1 MSYPNF
7 FETLTGNAPFPYQ
20 ERLAS
25 EPWPELLD
33 VPTGLGKTA
42 AIVGAWLWKRL
53 HDDNAPRRLAY
64 CLPMRVLVEQT
75 AEVARELCARS
86 ERYFEHG
93 AVPSVHVLMGGDVDE
108 AWEGAPDA
116 SAILVGTQD
125 MLISRALNR
134 GYGMS
139 RFKWPVHFGLLH
151 NDCLWALD
159 ETQLMG
165 VAVETSAQ
173 LEGLRR
179 RLGTLK
185 PAKTVWMSATL
196 AAGQLETVDH
206 PIPDSGRQ
214 RLTLSDSDRT
224 NEVVRSRLSA
234 RKTIARLE
242 GARLTGHD
250 KTDAEQVFDSVLDLH
265 NERGGLTLVVANTV
279 ARAQALFDRLA
290 HETDRI
296 SLVHS
301 RFRPV
306 DRLAAE
312 QSLFETGDRIVVAT
326 QAIEAGVDISART
339 LITDLAPWP
348 SLVQRFGRLNRYGE
362 REGLIRWIDADLEK
376 KNSKSSL
383 PYDTADLET
392 ARHLLRDLQDA
403 GPGSLAQIP
412 YSPPAVVRPVLRRR
426 DLLDLF
432 DTSSDLLGEDLDV
445 SRWVRDERDTDV
457 QFYWRS
463 FEGSEPPSGIE
474 RPQRTELCRVS
485 IGAANGFLNRLRSS
499 KKKPGGVKTAFRW
512 NALEGAYEPVRRE
525 QPARP
530 GELLLLPVE
539 SGGYDPERGWHG
551 QPKSVR
557 VPEIQTQQIVSRESY
572 AWEPQTAGAW
582 LSLEEHLRDV
592 VRETVSL
599 TEALGLVPEHSEA
612 LRRAAQWHDVGKAHD
627 QFQRRLL
634 EPVADRPNLQPPS
647 TEELWA
653 KSSHRRQAPGLR
665 RYFRHELASA
675 LAWLEHADENDIA
688 ADLASLVAFLIAGH
702 HGKVRLSIRSVPDE
716 DRPSGKERLFARGV
730 WHGDR
735 LPECEL
741 PEDGKVGP
749 FTMDLSVM
757 QLGRGSW
764 LSRMLELRDSAQI
777 GPFRLGLLEATL
789 RAADWRGSASPGTA
803 ASATERS

>member
-1 MSYPNF
+1 MHYPAF
-7 FETLTGNAPFPYQ
+7 FETLTGNPPFPYQ

-33 VPTGLGKTA
+33 IPTGLGKTA
-42 AIVGAWLWKRL
+42 AVVGAWLWKRL
-53 HDDNAPRRLAY
+53 HDEQAPRRLVY

-86 ERYFEHG
+86 ERYFEAA
-93 AVPSVHVLMGGDVDE
+93 AVPSVHVLMGGDIDE
-108 AWEGAPDA
+108 AWEGAPEA

-139 RFKWPVHFGLLH
+139 RFKWPAHFGLLH

-196 AAGQLETVDH
+196 ASGQLDTVDH
-206 PIPDSGRQ
+206 PIPDSGRR

-234 RKTIARLE
+234 RKAIARLE
-242 GARLTGHD
+242 GARLTGKD

-265 NERGGLTLVVANTV
+265 HERGGLTLVVANTV

-290 HETDRI
+290 RETDQI

-301 RFRPV
+301 RFRPA
-306 DRLAAE
+306 DRRGAE
-312 QSLFETGDRIVVAT
+312 KALFDTGDRIVVAT

-339 LITDLAPWP
+339 LVTDLAPWP

-362 REGLIRWIDADLEK
+362 GEGLIRWIDADLEK
-376 KNSKSSL
+376 NSKSAL
-383 PYDTADLET
+383 PYDAAELET
-392 ARHLLRDLQDA
+392 ARNLLRDLQDA
-403 GPGSLAQIP
+403 GPGSLAQIS

-432 DTSSDLLGEDLDV
+432 DTSPDLLGEDLDV

-463 FEGSEPPSGIE
+463 FEGSEPPSDIE
-474 RPQRTELCRVS
+474 RPQRAELCRVS
-485 IGAANGFLNRLRSS
+485 IGAANGFLSKLRSS
-499 KKKPGGVKTAFRW
+499 KKKPSRVRTAFRW
-512 NALEGAYEPVRRE
+512 NALEGVYEPVRRA

-539 SGGYDPERGWHG
+539 AGGYDPERGWHG
-551 QPKSVR
+551 QPKTAR
-557 VPEIQTQQIVSRESY
+557 VPEIQTEQIASRESY

-582 LSLEEHLRDV
+582 LSLQEHLRDV
-592 VRETVSL
+592 MRETVSL
-599 TEALGLVPEHSEA
+599 TEALDLLPEHSEA
-612 LRRAAQWHDVGKAHD
+612 VRTAAQWHDVGKAHD

-634 EPVADRPNLQPPS
+634 EPVADLPDLQPPAN
-647 TEELWA
+647 EVLWA
-653 KSSHRRQAPGLR
+653 KSSHRRPAPGLR
-665 RYFRHELASA
+665 KYFRHELASA
-675 LAWLEHADENDIA
+675 LAWLEHAHENDVA
-688 ADLASLVAFLIAGH
+688 ADIASLVAFLIAGH

-716 DRPSGKERLFARGV
+716 DLPSEKGRLFARGV

-741 PEDGKVGP
+741 PESGKVGP
-749 FTMDLSVM
+749 FTMDLSLM

-764 LSRMLELRDSAQI
+764 LSRMLKLRDSAEL
-777 GPFRLGLLEATL
+777 GPFRLALLEAAL
-789 RAADWRGSASPGTA
+789 RAADWRGSAYPGTA
-803 ASATERS
+803 ASATEGS